1 MILSDAHVLQA
12 GNNQELFSN
21 SNCALTDDPFQ
32 FDLWTIT
39 KTSPGKSNEV
49 ECVGGV
55 DENMIQQCDAAIS
68 SDSGVSVQD
77 VDVSTINRNDDLN
90 INSQVNVDSDVQ
102 MQETDASHCANEVG
116 DQINSMHK
124 EKLQSIYS
132 KELKVSGNDERVT
145 GTYIMTEEV
154 LGFREAYK
162 RQTDDDVS
170 SVDTFYIFYLPDHSG
185 WRLGNKQSYWQS
197 GNAPGG
203 YFYSSKFLRT
213 VPIGQKKSYDQLNNN
228 NKHA

>member
-32 FDLWTIT
+32 FDFWSIT

-55 DENMIQQCDAAIS
+55 DENMIQQCDVAIS

-162 RQTDDDVS
+162 RQTDNDVS

-185 WRLGNKQSYWQS
+185 WRLGNKQSYWHS
-197 GNAPGG
+197 GNLAPGG
-203 YFYSSKFLRT
+203 YFYSSKLLRT
-213 VPIGQKKSYDQLNNN
+213 AHIGQKKSYD
-228 NKHA
+228 

>member
-1 MILSDAHVLQA
+1 M
-12 GNNQELFSN
+12 
-21 SNCALTDDPFQ
+21 
-32 FDLWTIT
+32 
-39 KTSPGKSNEV
+39 

-55 DENMIQQCDAAIS
+55 DEDMIQQCDAGIS

-77 VDVSTINRNDDLN
+77 VDASTINENDHSN
-90 INSQVNVDSDVQ
+90 INSPVNVDSEVK
-102 MQETDASHCANEVG
+102 MQETDASHCEKEIG
-116 DQINSMHK
+116 DQINSMHN
-124 EKLQSIYS
+124 EKLHSIYS
-132 KELKVSGNDERVT
+132 KELKVTGNDERVT

-162 RQTDDDVS
+162 RQTDIDVS

-203 YFYSSKFLRT
+203 YFYSSKCLT
-213 VPIGQKKSYDQLNNN
+213 YLP
-228 NKHA
+228 HC

>member
-32 FDLWTIT
+32 FDFWSIT

-55 DENMIQQCDAAIS
+55 DENMIQQCDVAIS

-102 MQETDASHCANEVG
+102 MQETDTSHCANEIG

-124 EKLQSIYS
+124 EKLHSIYS
-132 KELKVSGNDERVT
+132 KKLKVSCNDESVT
-145 GTYIMTEEV
+145 RTHIMTEEALLV
-154 LGFREAYK
+154 R
-162 RQTDDDVS
+162 
-170 SVDTFYIFYLPDHSG
+170 
-185 WRLGNKQSYWQS
+185 
-197 GNAPGG
+197 APRPLQ
-203 YFYSSKFLRT
+203 F
-213 VPIGQKKSYDQLNNN
+213 PIIN
-228 NKHA
+228 

>member
-1 MILSDAHVLQA
+1 MQ
-12 GNNQELFSN
+12 
-21 SNCALTDDPFQ
+21 
-32 FDLWTIT
+32 
-39 KTSPGKSNEV
+39 
-49 ECVGGV
+49 CVGGV
-55 DENMIQQCDAAIS
+55 DEDMIQQCDTAIL

-77 VDVSTINRNDDLN
+77 VDAATINENDHSN
-90 INSQVNVDSDVQ
+90 INSPVNIGSEVR
-102 MQETDASHCANEVG
+102 MQETDASQCANEIG
-116 DQINSMHK
+116 DQIDSMHK
-124 EKLQSIYS
+124 EKLHSIYS

-162 RQTDDDVS
+162 RQTDNDVS

-203 YFYSSKFLRT
+203 YFYSSKCLAYLPHCSQSLTQSKMGNRNPLYFKVVDINTNQVILE
-213 VPIGQKKSYDQLNNN
+213 
-228 NKHA
+228 